1 MAQVSFDGVTKQF
14 GDTTAVDDLTLHVAD
29 GELLVLLGSSG
40 CGKTTALRMVAG
52 LEEVTSGTVSIG
64 DRVVNDV
71 DPKDRD
77 VAMVFQ
83 SYALYPHLTVAKNI
97 EFPLRQRGV
106 DKAERAIKVKRAA
119 ETLGLAT
126 LLDRKP
132 GQLSGGQRQ
141 RVALARAI
149 VREPLVFLMDEPL
162 SNLDAAL
169 RAQTRADIVELQAR
183 LATTTLYVTH
193 DQVEAMTMGDRIA
206 VMSEGKLQQVA
217 APEALY
223 ARPANTFVA
232 RFLGSPGMNLMDG
245 MLVESGASAGRGGG
259 RPRRAE
265 RGLRRG
271 IGAAAPCGGR
281 CRPRRGARG
290 RPRPAARGAA
300 PERGRGHRRHRDHR
314 GAARRRD
321 ACHLPHRDGRDG
333 HRAPERRGGQAE
345 DRRGGAHRRGPRPRL
360 VPPLRRR
367 RRDPVGGDGVTAVAT
382 APVPPSVRRAAA
394 GRPGHRRAG
403 RRRACAPGGAS
414 RPCWPT
420 CCSFPAL
427 VLFGVFSFYPFLR
440 NFKLMLYE
448 TPPVPGLP
456 AHYVGLHQIIP
467 TITSTQFTQSLVTTL
482 LFVVLVVPISLLAG
496 LGLAVAAHRKLKG
509 MAAYRVIFSSTVVSS
524 VAVASVVF
532 GTLLN
537 PVVGLLPWLGINPTP
552 AGAREHDV
560 GPARRWR

>member
-1 MAQVSFDGVTKQF
+1 LAQVSFDGVTKQF
-14 GDTTAVDDLTLHVAD
+14 GDTTAVDNLTLHIAD

-40 CGKTTALRMVAG
+40 CGKTTALRLVAG

-106 DKAERAIKVKRAA
+106 DKAERALKVKRAA

-217 APEALY
+217 SPEALY
-223 ARPANTFVA
+223 ARPANAFVA

-245 MLVESGASAGRGGG
+245 MLVESGTSATAREAGGRG
-259 RPRRAE
+259 A
-265 RGLRRG
+265 LS
-271 IGAAAPCGGR
+271 
-281 CRPRRGARG
+281 
-290 RPRPAARGAA
+290 
-300 PERGRGHRRHRDHR
+300 
-314 GAARRRD
+314 
-321 ACHLPHRDGRDG
+321 
-333 HRAPERRGGQAE
+333 
-345 DRRGGAHRRGPRPRL
+345 
-360 VPPLRRR
+360 
-367 RRDPVGGDGVTAVAT
+367 VAF
-382 APVPPSVRRAAA
+382 A
-394 GRPGHRRAG
+394 
-403 RRRACAPGGAS
+403 GAS
-414 RPCWPT
+414 VP
-420 CCSFPAL
+420 L
-427 VLFGVFSFYPFLR
+427 
-440 NFKLMLYE
+440 
-448 TPPVPGLP
+448 PP
-456 AHYVGLHQIIP
+456 
-467 TITSTQFTQSLVTTL
+467 
-482 LFVVLVVPISLLAG
+482 
-496 LGLAVAAHRKLKG
+496 AVAAAVRGAGPEVVLGLRPEALHLSEDGAIGATVVIVELLGAETHVICHTETGATVIVRQSASAAKPKIGEAVRIAVDADPASYHLFDPVSGARLKG
-509 MAAYRVIFSSTVVSS
+509 TS
-524 VAVASVVF
+524 
-532 GTLLN
+532 
-537 PVVGLLPWLGINPTP
+537 
-552 AGAREHDV
+552 
-560 GPARRWR
+560 